1 MRMNDRWIC
10 LSAVGMGC
18 ALLLSGCAALARP
31 CTKSAHEL
39 AALAGIDAPYSL
51 AAVAHRSVKESSTC
65 SAELLVATQLPLVVA
80 DRCIV
85 TGHQYFLR
93 EDDRGVVQEADSFA
107 FVAVSS
113 QRGACDTHKFADDYV
128 VAAGGTPTESIALV
142 IEAINDLGPTEP
154 KLQRRSIVQVVQQYS
169 RLWPWLAILCSEG
182 GDCVS
187 AEFGFTPDGDVRDL
201 VISDVL
207 D

>member
-1 MRMNDRWIC
+1 MERKYTYRSVIGAGC
-10 LSAVGMGC
+10 LV
-18 ALLLSGCAALARP
+18 LLSGCAAVARP

-39 AALAGIDAPYSL
+39 AARAGIDAPHSP
-51 AAVAHRSVKESSTC
+51 ATVAHRSVKESGTC
-65 SAELLVATQLPLVVA
+65 SAELLIATQPPSVVA

-85 TGHQYFLR
+85 TGRQYFLR

-113 QRGACDTHKFADDYV
+113 QRGACGTHKFADDYV
-128 VAAGGTPTESIALV
+128 VAAGGTPAESIALV
-142 IEAINDLGPTEP
+142 IEAIDDLGHTEP
-154 KLQRRSIVQVVQQYS
+154 KLRRRSIVQVVQQYS